1 MSVHT
6 GYLLIADI
14 SGYTAYLTASEQ
26 EHANPILRS
35 LLTSLV
41 EQINEPLH
49 LWRMDGDAILAYSTA
64 KQFPSGEAFLTICEN
79 LYNAFTTLRRDIIA
93 NTTCPCQACA
103 NVDSLDLKIMAHHG
117 SFEEMQVGPMKDISG
132 ADVILVHKMAK
143 TDVKEVTGI
152 RSYALFSQGAV
163 NSMGIDAALTP
174 FSQSFDHF
182 GDVQMQV
189 YDLAKAW
196 EGYRA
201 QQERFFVTDEESV
214 YIYRRPFPLP
224 VPLVWEALVDPELKR
239 VWMGMRA
246 VTVDNPQGRI
256 GNGSDFVCTHDAM
269 EFKYRVTD
277 WEPFSYFS
285 TIIGDSLRPGLKCR
299 ETYQLTTTDEGTELR
314 YAMGP
319 LLDDNNVRHGKEEKE
334 LVEFLAGFWPVGF
347 DAMEKL
353 IEDKGGSGEAIET

>member
-1 MSVHT
+1 MIAHS

-14 SGYTAYLTASEQ
+14 SGYTAYLTTSEQ

-35 LLTSLV
+35 LLTALV
-41 EQINEPLH
+41 EQVGDPLH

-64 KQFPSGEAFLTICEN
+64 QEFPSGETFLANCEN
-79 LYNAFTTLRRDIIA
+79 LYNAFTTRRRDIIA

-103 NVDSLDLKIMAHHG
+103 NVGTLDLKIMAHHG
-117 SFEEMQVGPMKDISG
+117 RFEEMQVGPMKDISG

-152 RSYALFSQGAV
+152 RSYALFSQAAV
-163 NSMGIDAALTP
+163 NEMGIDAALTP

-196 EGYRA
+196 ESFRA
-201 QQERFFVTDEESV
+201 QQERHFVTEEESV
-214 YIYRRPFPLP
+214 YTYRRTFSLP
-224 VPLVWEALVDPELKR
+224 VPVVWEGLIDPELKR
-239 VWMGMRA
+239 VWMDMRS
-246 VTVDNPQGRI
+246 VTVDNPQGRV
-256 GNGSDFVCTHDAM
+256 GSGSDYHCVHDAV
-269 EFKYRVTD
+269 EFRYRVTD

-285 TIIGDSLRPGLKCR
+285 TVIQDSLRPGLKSR
-299 ETYQLTTTDEGTELR
+299 ETYQLMATDEGTELR

-319 LLDDNNVRHGKEEKE
+319 LHDDNNVRHEEEEKE
-334 LVEFLAGFWPVGF
+334 LVAFLSQFWPIGF
-347 DAMEKL
+347 DAMVKL
-353 IEDKGGSGEAIET
+353 IEEKGGSGAAIES

>member
-1 MSVHT
+1 MAAYT

-35 LLTSLV
+35 LLTALV
-41 EQINEPLH
+41 EQVNEPLH

-64 KQFPSGEAFLTICEN
+64 EEFPSGEGFLSICEN
-79 LYNAFTTLRRDIIA
+79 LYNAFTKLRRDIIA

-163 NSMGIDAALTP
+163 DAMGIDAALTP

-196 EGYRA
+196 KSFRA
-201 QQERFFVTDEESV
+201 QQERFFVTEEESV

-224 VPLVWEALVDPELKR
+224 VPVVWEALINPELKR

-246 VTVDNPQGRI
+246 VTVDNPQGRV
-256 GNGSDFVCTHDAM
+256 GNGSDYVCVHDAV
-269 EFKYRVTD
+269 EFRYRVTD

-285 TIIGDSLRPGLKCR
+285 TVIGDSLRPGLKCR
-299 ETYQLTTTDEGTELR
+299 ETYQLTVTDEGTELR

-319 LLDDNNVRHGKEEKE
+319 LHDDKNVRHEKEEKE

-353 IEDKGGSGEAIET
+353 IEEKGGSGTAIES